1 MIEWL
6 TITNFTLA
14 VVAGLIA
21 VISGIRGTEPR
32 DLTVLATLAV
42 SALVLVQ
49 GIVAVVQPMVG
60 NAPQGDPLEFWMYA
74 VTAFL
79 MPVLVTVWAFIDRT
93 RFATVGL
100 GVVSLAV
107 AVMFVRMSVI
117 WAGN

>member
-6 TITNFTLA
+6 TTINSTLA
-14 VVAGLIA
+14 ATAGIIA
-21 VISGIRGTEPR
+21 IISGIRGTEPR

-42 SALVLVQ
+42 SGLVFVQ

-60 NAPQGDPLEFWMYA
+60 NTPRGDPLEFWMYV

-79 MPVLVTVWAFIDRT
+79 MPILVTVWAFIDRT
-93 RFATVGL
+93 RFATVGM